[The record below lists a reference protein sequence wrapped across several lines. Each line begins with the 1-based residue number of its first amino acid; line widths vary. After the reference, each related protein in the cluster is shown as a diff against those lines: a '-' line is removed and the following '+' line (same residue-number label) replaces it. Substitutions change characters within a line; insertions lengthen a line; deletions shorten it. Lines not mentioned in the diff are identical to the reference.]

1 MILTF
6 LGLPIENTSL
16 RKKSTHSI
24 VRASQLPTFFGNTFQ
39 RIRTSDKSTSPIFL
53 TFLSTVEGML
63 KKRQGIIRIIKISSE
78 DCLVPFAWFGQFF
91 KKVNLFRLLGKK
103 TS

>member
-6 LGLPIENTSL
+6 LGLPIENKSL

-24 VRASQLPTFFGNTFQ
+24 EHHNCQLFFGNTFQ

-91 KKVNLFRLLGKK
+91 KKVSLFRLLGKK
-103 TS
+103 NS